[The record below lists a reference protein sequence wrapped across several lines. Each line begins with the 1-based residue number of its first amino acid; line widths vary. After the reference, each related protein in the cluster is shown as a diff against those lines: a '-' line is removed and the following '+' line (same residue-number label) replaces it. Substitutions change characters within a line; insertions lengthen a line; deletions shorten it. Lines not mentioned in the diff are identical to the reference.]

1 MGYRLLLKRYM
12 KGLRAMVG
20 TDYVEDL
27 ATRRTELSKRDIGE
41 LRSLA
46 AELNRETE
54 TEDIQPEVNSNIRS

>member
-1 MGYRLLLKRYM
+1 
-12 KGLRAMVG
+12 MVG

-27 ATRRTELSKRDIGE
+27 ATRQTELSKRDIGE

-54 TEDIQPEVNSNIRS
+54 TEDIQPQVNSNIRS